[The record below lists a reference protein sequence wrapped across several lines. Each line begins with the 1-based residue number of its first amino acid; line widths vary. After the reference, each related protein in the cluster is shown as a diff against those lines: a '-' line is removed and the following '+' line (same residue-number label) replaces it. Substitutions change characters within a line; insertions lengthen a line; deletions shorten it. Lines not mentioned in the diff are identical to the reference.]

1 MLVRRVWPGRPTFN
15 ASLSD
20 FEQARQEM
28 LRLFDSMANES
39 PTSPSGVF
47 PPLNVGQDEDNV
59 FVRAEIPGINPE
71 QLSISVL
78 RNRVSI
84 AGKREIQLEQGRA
97 AYHRRERP
105 EGSFSRTLTLGKFD
119 ELSEEL
125 FERLFFTV
133 ELDAIEIRRPGADP
147 ELVKEELIIRSRF
160 ERCRD
165 RTVSSPAAARLVH

>member
-105 EGSFSRTLTLGKFD
+105 EGSFSRTLTLPVEVD
-119 ELSEEL
+119 A
-125 FERLFFTV
+125 ERV
-133 ELDAIEIRRPGADP
+133 DARYADGILTLTLPKAEAAKPRQIE
-147 ELVKEELIIRSRF
+147 V
-160 ERCRD
+160 
-165 RTVSSPAAARLVH
+165 RT